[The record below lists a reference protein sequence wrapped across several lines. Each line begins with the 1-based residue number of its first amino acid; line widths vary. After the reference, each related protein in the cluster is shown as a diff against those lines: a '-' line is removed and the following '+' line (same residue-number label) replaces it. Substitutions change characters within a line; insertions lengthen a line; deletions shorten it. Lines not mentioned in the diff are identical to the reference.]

1 MAKEE
6 GTATAFSEQIRI
18 QAQVLIPVI
27 KAFQIE
33 FGKARVHRIV
43 EKVLGKMQR
52 LNIEQTS

>member
-33 FGKARVHRIV
+33 FGKARVH
-43 EKVLGKMQR
+43 
-52 LNIEQTS
+52 